1 MNKMKR
7 FACILLSLIM
17 VLVLV
22 LITACN
28 SSDGDVAHGQD
39 KGDYEAEKE
48 TDKKEEGSDEKED
61 SDEHECTVSDW
72 TVTEAT
78 CLAALSEDQ
87 TYYVVVYYDNV
98 DNIPDVFNG
107 LPVRIIV

>member
-1 MNKMKR
+1 MKKTKR
-7 FACILLSLIM
+7 FACILLSLMM

-22 LITACN
+22 LTTACN
-28 SSDGDVAHGQD
+28 SSDSKADQGQD
-39 KGDYEAEKE
+39 KEDYEEEKE
-48 TDKKEEGSDEKED
+48 TDKKEEG

-87 TYYVVVYYDNV
+87 TYYVVVYYDNAA
-98 DNIPDVFNG
+98 NIPDVFNG
-107 LPVRIIV
+107 LPVRKNS